1 MADQS
6 VSPSQFYTTLHEY
19 LRQVSDLTLRSF
31 QLLDRITKRKG
42 VSYNH
47 NGDRCQWP
55 LKIALPTVH
64 PYTGG
69 TLQFDESDKH
79 REMDLPWRMFYAA
92 DGLDELTRLQNRG
105 EAAII
110 RRQDKV
116 TDDIRQALQN
126 KLAWSIYCDGYVSI
140 GYPHGLESFL
150 AVKAGTVVAD
160 RIGQPDDDY
169 ASIATDL
176 FSEGGTWD
184 AAGATPPNT
193 TLGYEWPNGS
203 GDTEADCTSPKLLN
217 ITSTSWTAGT
227 NNVDDNIEECISQ
240 AVTWLRLL
248 GGPDAMPD
256 LCMLSADYFEIYK
269 AVQRAKQTI
278 NVPWA
283 PGQDV
288 GFKGDGFN
296 QDGVFVTTE
305 YGVPQT
311 RGYIINSSK
320 VELRC
325 MYEQLF
331 KAKGPDEDL
340 RGLTMLWAAVFAGQW
355 CFEPKNVA
363 KLYPY
368 AAQ

>member
-1 MADQS
+1 
-6 VSPSQFYTTLHEY
+6 
-19 LRQVSDLTLRSF
+19 
-31 QLLDRITKRKG
+31 
-42 VSYNH
+42 
-47 NGDRCQWP
+47 
-55 LKIALPTVH
+55 
-64 PYTGG
+64 
-69 TLQFDESDKH
+69 
-79 REMDLPWRMFYAA
+79 
-92 DGLDELTRLQNRG
+92 
-105 EAAII
+105 
-110 RRQDKV
+110 
-116 TDDIRQALQN
+116 
-126 KLAWSIYCDGYVSI
+126 
-140 GYPHGLESFL
+140 
-150 AVKAGTVVAD
+150 
-160 RIGQPDDDY
+160 
-169 ASIATDL
+169 
-176 FSEGGTWD
+176 
-184 AAGATPPNT
+184 
-193 TLGYEWPNGS
+193 
-203 GDTEADCTSPKLLN
+203 
-217 ITSTSWTAGT
+217 
-227 NNVDDNIEECISQ
+227 
-240 AVTWLRLL
+240 
-248 GGPDAMPD
+248 
-256 LCMLSADYFEIYK
+256 MLSADYFEIYK